1 LEEIHG
7 LCRNTSASPTLRYQ
21 SGRRVTFAGNF
32 STEKRRF
39 FFNHIDD
46 RVAIPCGFFREFPV
60 PEHGEL
66 HHLTNHIHTTHGKLE
81 IWRDRAHNLES
92 IRVAGGQL
100 SLVIARHY
108 FAFGCKPNDTQVT
121 SAFAVVVQS

>member
-7 LCRNTSASPTLRYQ
+7 LCRNTSASPALRYQ
-21 SGRRVTFAGNF
+21 SGRRATFAGNF
-32 STEKRRF
+32 SAEERRSF
-39 FFNHIDD
+39 FSHTDD
-46 RVAIPCGFFREFPV
+46 QVAIPCGFFREFPV

-66 HHLTNHIHTTHGKLE
+66 LDLIVFTRMKN
-81 IWRDRAHNLES
+81 WRFRRDRAHNLES

-100 SLVIARHY
+100 SLVIVRHY

-121 SAFAVVVQS
+121 SAFAVAVQS